1 MCLKNL
7 IAYRERLTTFNC
19 AAIALVYVIL
29 LIDNMLLTA
38 VGKFYKS
45 NYSNMG
51 FLCFY
56 ATHSPLKKSIQTES
70 GREINKR
77 KKYFLKV

>member
-7 IAYRERLTTFNC
+7 IACREKLTTSNC

-45 NYSNMG
+45 YYLSMS
-51 FLCFY
+51 FFVFM
-56 ATHSPLKKSIQTES
+56 PLTPLE
-70 GREINKR
+70 
-77 KKYFLKV
+77 KVNSD